1 MDFDSIFP
9 IIILIIWGIGAVM
22 RNLPRKDQEDSAP
35 VEQSP
40 GLFKILQRGLAA
52 LEEKSRVD
60 QRLDLDGHLQP
71 VDVAEPA
78 KPVQRKLSLIDRAE
92 RDRDGAPAPIDI
104 SEKVDYR
111 SPSPDTVSR
120 EAKPGPVARIDRRK
134 LRNAVVWA
142 EILAPPVALRD

>member
-1 MDFDSIFP
+1 MDFDNIFP

-22 RNLPRKDQEDSAP
+22 RNLPKKDQEDSAP

-52 LEEKSRVD
+52 LEEKSRAD

-71 VDVAEPA
+71 VAVAEPA

-92 RDRDGAPAPIDI
+92 RAAGSESIDI
-104 SEKVDYR
+104 SDKVDYK

-134 LRNAVVWA
+134 LRNAVIWA